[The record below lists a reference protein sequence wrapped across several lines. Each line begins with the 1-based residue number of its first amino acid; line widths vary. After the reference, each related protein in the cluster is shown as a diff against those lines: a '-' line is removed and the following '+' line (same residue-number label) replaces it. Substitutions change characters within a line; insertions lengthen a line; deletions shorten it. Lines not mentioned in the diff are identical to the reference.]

1 MGAVGKWTALDA
13 RPSKALVVLLP
24 REISLPNLELTLLSL
39 EATPLKLDLTLFNLE
54 LTHNSLEVIL
64 IFLEL
69 TLLDLEAILLH
80 QVAINLRLQVTL
92 PSQGE
97 GVILPNMVTILKWSH
112 SREAIQY
119 SQERIQGSLE
129 DIHHLHLATL
139 LRVKSQQQLEQQG
152 LLAWPEEH

>member
-69 TLLDLEAILLH
+69 TLLD

>member
-1 MGAVGKWTALDA
+1 MGSAVGKWTALDA

-54 LTHNSLEVIL
+54 LTHNSLEAISHKVV
-64 IFLEL
+64 
-69 TLLDLEAILLH
+69 AILLH

-92 PSQGE
+92 PSRGE

>member
-1 MGAVGKWTALDA
+1 MGVGKWTALDA

-69 TLLDLEAILLH
+69 TLLDLGAILHSLEAISHKVVAPLLH
-80 QVAINLRLQVTL
+80 QVAIHLRLHVTL

-97 GVILPNMVTILKWSH
+97 GVILPNMVT
-112 SREAIQY
+112 
-119 SQERIQGSLE
+119 
-129 DIHHLHLATL
+129 
-139 LRVKSQQQLEQQG
+139 
-152 LLAWPEEH
+152 